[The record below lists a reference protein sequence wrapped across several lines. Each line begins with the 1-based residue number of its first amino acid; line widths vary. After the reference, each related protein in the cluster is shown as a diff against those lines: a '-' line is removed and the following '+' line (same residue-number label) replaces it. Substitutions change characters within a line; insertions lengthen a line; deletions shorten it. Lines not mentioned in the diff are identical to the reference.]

1 MSNLLKH
8 AKKELELSGVDEDI
22 YGDMT
27 SKAVLE
33 LVEVFAKQG
42 HSGMSAGYVRS
53 LFNKVANYEPLT
65 PLTGED
71 EEWEDV
77 SEYGDKG
84 TFQNKRCSNV
94 FKGADGLAY
103 NVSGVV
109 FEDENGCTYTSK
121 DSRVNVTFPYM
132 PVTEFRKDN
141 A

>member
-71 EEWEDV
+71 DEWTDV
-77 SEYGDKG
+77 SEYGG
-84 TFQNKRCSNV
+84 GVQFQNKRCSNV
-94 FKGADGLAY
+94 FKGADGVAY
-103 NVSGVV
+103 DVNGIV
-109 FEDENGCTYTSK
+109 FEDKDGCTFTSG
-121 DSRVNVTFPYM
+121 DSRVNVTFPYV
-132 PVTEFRKDN
+132 PKTEYRKEK
-141 A
+141 